1 MGSLA
6 ASLRSSRAREA
17 SELQARSESSEPYE
31 NLRPPKSSASQAGPR
46 VPTPQAREVYVLFA
60 IVVGGSALGSL
71 SQTGVNAMMPA
82 IAADLQVGI
91 DAAQLLT
98 AGYMLTLGIVVPLA
112 TFLARRISLRAQALI
127 AAALFVFGS
136 LIDCLAWSFAL
147 ALAGRLLQAASVG
160 LLMPLLQTIAVTR
173 FPPGRQATAMG
184 VAGIAMG
191 FAPNVGPA
199 VGGAL
204 DVAFGWRSFFV
215 LMTVLGAFVML
226 CAMRFIGRFDSID
239 SGERFDALSF
249 LLSSLGFGG
258 VLTGTSNASSIGANP
273 LFVWV
278 PLATGALFLVL
289 FVRRQART
297 PHPLMRLAIFD
308 HPQYNR
314 GLFAV
319 SILSASF
326 MGITLLIPLYAANVR
341 GATSFEAGLV
351 ILPSALLALVMNPL
365 AGWLTDRFGVRPVAL
380 SMGVLLATGS
390 VLCATAGEAT
400 PLFALAAYQT
410 LRGLGVSGL
419 VGPFQ
424 SWCLAG
430 LPRDLVPDGSSTS
443 VLARQVSASLGT
455 SALVLIVEV
464 SAAQGVA
471 ASFPA
476 LPYELAFA
484 FSAALALVVLAFS
497 WARVR

>member
-1 MGSLA
+1 MASLA
-6 ASLRSSRAREA
+6 ASSRGPRA
-17 SELQARSESSEPYE
+17 SGSSEP
-31 NLRPPKSSASQAGPR
+31 QAGSR
-46 VPTPQAREVYVLFA
+46 GATPQGGPREPTLQGREVYVLFA
-60 IVVGGSALGSL
+60 IVVGASALGSL

-82 IAADLQVGI
+82 IATDLQVGM

-98 AGYMLTLGIVVPLA
+98 AGYMLALGIVVPLA
-112 TFLARRISLRAQALI
+112 TFLTRRISLRAQTLI
-127 AAALFVFGS
+127 ASGLFVLGS
-136 LIDCLAWSFAL
+136 LLDCFAWSFAL
-147 ALAGRLLQAASVG
+147 ALTGRLLQAASVG

-204 DVAFGWRSFFV
+204 DFAFGWRSFFV
-215 LMTVLGAFVML
+215 LMTVAGALVMF
-226 CAMRFIGRFDSID
+226 CAVRFIERSDPVD
-239 SGERFDALSF
+239 SGERFDTLSF

-258 VLTGTSNASSIGANP
+258 ALTGTSNASSIGVNP
-273 LFVWV
+273 LFVWA
-278 PLATGALFLVL
+278 PLAAGALFLVL

-297 PHPLMRLAIFD
+297 AHPLMRLAMFD

-319 SILSASF
+319 SVLSASF
-326 MGITLLIPLYAANVR
+326 MGITLLIPLYAANVC

-380 SMGVLLATGS
+380 FMGVLLVAGS
-390 VLCATAGEAT
+390 GLCATVGEAT
-400 PLFALAAYQT
+400 PLFVLAAYQT

-464 SAAQGVA
+464 VGAQEIA
-471 ASFPA
+471 ASLPA
-476 LPYELAFA
+476 LPYQLAFA
-484 FSAALALVVLAFS
+484 FSAVLALVVLAFS